1 MRMRVSSAFPVGAW
15 VAVGLLLVGRLA
27 SAAAEPPLSAAVKR
41 GDRSTVSTL
50 LQRGVDVNA
59 AAPDGATALHWA
71 AHRDALES
79 ADLLI
84 AAGANADA
92 TNDYGVSPLSLAA
105 ENGSAA
111 MVDLLVAAGADVNAR
126 RPNGETVLMTAS
138 RTGRVPALTA
148 LLQNGADPN
157 AAEDTK
163 GQTALMWALAERH
176 LPAARTLIDHG
187 ADISLSSKSGFTPL
201 MWASRMGDR
210 DAVDMLLDKGAD
222 INAVATGEPAARA
235 AANTGGSTPL
245 LVATVRG
252 YIDLAKHLLERGADP
267 NEDAAGYTPLHYAA
281 GRWDGV
287 DAFFYTNA
295 RPAEWRVLRGVPE
308 DRKIEL
314 MEALL
319 AHGADPNALLTMEP
333 PRYGFSLVR
342 GKSRRQTRGGTP
354 FLIAAMSAD
363 IKVMRF
369 LAANG
374 ADPFIPSETG
384 ITPLMMAAG
393 MGWRENEVRLTDED
407 YLAAAE
413 LCLELGVDVNAVTDR
428 GDTALHG
435 TVVGGFD
442 GVVKLLVTHGADLNA
457 KNGGREDAI
466 VRAGAVWVRRRGTE
480 RTSDYGD
487 VAPFARC
494 SE

>member
-1 MRMRVSSAFPVGAW
+1 M
-15 VAVGLLLVGRLA
+15 GRLA

-71 AHRDALES
+71 AHRDDLDS
-79 ADLLI
+79 AGLLI
-84 AAGANADA
+84 TAGANANA

-111 MVDLLVAAGADVNAR
+111 MVDRLVAAGADVNAR
-126 RPNGETVLMTAS
+126 RPSGETVLMTAA

-176 LPAARTLIDHG
+176 LAAARTLIDHG
-187 ADISLSSKSGFTPL
+187 ADISLGSKSGFTPL
-201 MWASRMGDR
+201 MWASRLGDR

-222 INAVATGEPAARA
+222 INAVATGEPAAGSA
-235 AANTGGSTPL
+235 TNTGGSTPL

-252 YIDLAKHLLERGADP
+252 HIDLAKYLLERGADP

-333 PRYGFSLVR
+333 PRYGYSLVR
-342 GKSRRQTRGGTP
+342 GRSRRQTRGGTP

-393 MGWRENEVRLTDED
+393 MGWRGERS
-407 YLAAAE
+407 AAHRRG
-413 LCLELGVDVNAVTDR
+413 LPRGRGAVS
-428 GDTALHG
+428 
-435 TVVGGFD
+435 
-442 GVVKLLVTHGADLNA
+442 
-457 KNGGREDAI
+457 
-466 VRAGAVWVRRRGTE
+466 RAGRRCQGRHRSG
-480 RTSDYGD
+480 
-487 VAPFARC
+487 
-494 SE
+494 